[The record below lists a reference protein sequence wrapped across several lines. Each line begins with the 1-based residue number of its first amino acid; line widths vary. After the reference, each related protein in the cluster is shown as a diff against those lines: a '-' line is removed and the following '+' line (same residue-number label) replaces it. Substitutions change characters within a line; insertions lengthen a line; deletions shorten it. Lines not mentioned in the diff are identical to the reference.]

1 MKKREPMVITNRQLI
16 ETTAAAGGAGL
27 TWEMRRAYPFSSP
40 KADEYPQFRHQLAGL
55 GTFGSQPAGIFC
67 ASRACA
73 REAEKKS
80 MAVADQIVAVERT
93 RAPGLLLSIMLAVV
107 LSVPALAQTITIKA
121 DPNNP
126 GAMIPA
132 NFIGFSGE
140 VEDFVGGIYSAS
152 NTSLVGILQLLGPNG
167 VMRIGGGTEADVPPD
182 PLTPQIANNAAGFLS
197 ALGPGW
203 TLLYGLPDGVN
214 DPGLAVQHAGFLLN
228 AFGKGQVAFQFGN
241 EPNLHYQDNEQAW
254 LDVVSSYYSAL
265 TATYGALNYGAPD
278 TSQLLD
284 LNWPNDTPIGGGG
297 FQFLTTHKY
306 WPYACNPLP
315 SFPSAKSILDD
326 AQVPSLPG
334 WSLTEFGIICDG
346 GDPRITNRLI
356 AATYY
361 LRLAQSAAAGG
372 WVGIMPHNVVIPEL
386 WGDGKTRPAYYNQF
400 IVQPDG
406 GYAPTPMFYGMYL
419 FAQIVGQQ
427 IIPVSTGA
435 DYGRVASITATLSPN
450 SNANILVANIN
461 PRRGFYVKP
470 DQTRPWSS
478 ANVFVLSGI
487 NCADPAPVLNGYPIG
502 EGGSWGG
509 SVATLNQG
517 QSVFVPSCGA
527 TLIEIQAD

>member
-1 MKKREPMVITNRQLI
+1 VITKLQLI
-16 ETTAAAGGAGL
+16 NTGAPADAAIGL
-27 TWEMRRAYPFSSP
+27 TWGMRRAHLFAQSP
-40 KADEYPQFRHQLAGL
+40 TNIHSLVTNLPGL
-55 GTFGSQPAGIFC
+55 GSSGANQQAYLARC
-67 ASRACA
+67 SRACPGS
-73 REAEKKS
+73 RKKS
-80 MAVADQIVAVERT
+80 TAVADQIVAVERN
-93 RAPGLLLSIMLAVV
+93 RAPRLLLIIMLAVV

-126 GAMIPA
+126 GAVIPA
-132 NFIGFSGE
+132 DFIGFSGE
-140 VEDFVGGIYSAS
+140 VEDFVGGIYSGSNAS
-152 NTSLVGILQLLGPNG
+152 LIGILQLLGPNG

-182 PLTPQIANNAAGFLS
+182 PLTPQIASNAAGFLS

-203 TLLYGLPDGVN
+203 SLLYGLDNAVN
-214 DPGLAVQHAGFLLN
+214 DSSLAVQQAGYLLN
-228 AFGKGQVAFQFGN
+228 AFPRGQVAFQAANEPDLFYDGN
-241 EPNLHYQDNEQAW
+241 EQLW
-254 LDVVSSYYSAL
+254 LSVFNDYSSAII
-265 TATYGALNYGAPD
+265 AAYGSGVNFGAPD
-278 TSQLLD
+278 ATGFHD
-284 LNWPNDTPIGGGG
+284 LSWPCDTILGCGG
-297 FQFLTTHKY
+297 FQYLTTHKY
-306 WPYACNPLP
+306 SLGCNPLSSWP
-315 SFPSAKSILDD
+315 SVATVLND
-326 AQVPSLPG
+326 AAAIPYIPG
-334 WSLTEFGIICDG
+334 LSVTEWGIICDG
-346 GDPRITNRLI
+346 GMQGITDRLI

-361 LRLAQSAAAGG
+361 LRFAMSAVVNGYA
-372 WVGIMPHNVVIPEL
+372 GIMPHNVVIPEL

-419 FAQIVGQQ
+419 FARIVGQQ
-427 IIPVSTGA
+427 TIPVSTGA
-435 DYGRVASITATLSPN
+435 DYSRVASIIATLSPN